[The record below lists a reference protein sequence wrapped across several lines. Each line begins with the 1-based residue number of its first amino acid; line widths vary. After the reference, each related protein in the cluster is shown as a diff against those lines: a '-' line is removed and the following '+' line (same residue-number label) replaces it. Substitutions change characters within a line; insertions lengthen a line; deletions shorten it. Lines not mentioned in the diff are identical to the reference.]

1 MQSKITTH
9 LISSHLKSNPLFHH
23 VMAANPSV
31 REMAPKIVSY
41 KYSADLAT
49 LKSWFYSFDKKDN
62 RQRAVDRVKSFQ
74 SRGKLPHAVECTAL
88 FTSLILSDPN
98 TSTRNV
104 KQYDSNM
111 LQLSYSMAL
120 IRFVNGLLDPFQ
132 QGSYAISLH
141 HLARNL
147 GLPSFFVEVRHMG
160 THEQL
165 PNLDILRIATG
176 RAINWLF
183 DHYWTTIDDT
193 TETVLTTEKK
203 IVNIASKIETNLKTY
218 KKIRKL
224 DLDRAY
230 DKNDDTDSGLK
241 YWKAVQK
248 LRQLL
253 TSNEEFISILLK
265 NNYLIYNKIDP
276 EDSKKKL
283 KFNNLLTKLYK
294 PLLDECGPKFKVR
307 LFHALLE
314 FVDGNTSEFESVQA
328 QEWIK
333 YVISDLLLLP
343 KYDFNYED
351 LSIVTTKDELCT
363 LLISVISQ
371 VSVSQQRRSLSI
383 IEAHIDPNVSSDIV
397 SRIAELKRQAKLSS
411 FAKVPSLDDILGLD
425 PVDTAPPAKKAKT
438 TNNGFVFEEHLYW
451 EPRPFGVC

>member
-1 MQSKITTH
+1 
-9 LISSHLKSNPLFHH
+9 
-23 VMAANPSV
+23 MAATPSV
-31 REMAPKIVSY
+31 RETAPKIVSY
-41 KYSADLAT
+41 KYSADLSV
-49 LKSWFYSFDKKDN
+49 LKSWFYNFDQKDN

-98 TSTRNV
+98 TSTRSV
-104 KQYDSNM
+104 KQYDSNI

-165 PNLDILRIATG
+165 PSLDILRIATG

-193 TETVLTTEKK
+193 TETVVTTEKK
-203 IVNIASKIETNLKTY
+203 NVNIASKIESNLKSY
-218 KKIRKL
+218 KKIRKS
-224 DLDRAY
+224 DLDKAY
-230 DKNDDTDSGLK
+230 DKTDDSDSGLK

-253 TSNEEFISILLK
+253 TSNEEFINILLK
-265 NNYLIYNKIDP
+265 KNFLLYNKVDP
-276 EDSKKKL
+276 EDSNKKL

-294 PLLDECGPKFKVR
+294 PLLDECGPKFKVK
-307 LFHALLE
+307 LFHSLLE
-314 FVDGNTSEFESVQA
+314 FVDGNISEFEAVQA

-333 YVISDLLLLP
+333 YIITDLLLLP
-343 KYDFNYED
+343 KYDFSYEN
-351 LSIVTTKDELCT
+351 LSIVATKDELCT
-363 LLISVISQ
+363 LLIKVISQ
-371 VSVSQQRRSLSI
+371 VSVSQQRRALSLMESQ
-383 IEAHIDPNVSSDIV
+383 IDPEVSSDIV
-397 SRIAELKRQAKLSS
+397 AKIAELKKQAKLNS

-425 PVDTAPPAKKAKT
+425 PVESAPPAKKVKVA
-438 TNNGFVFEEHLYW
+438 NNGFVFEEHQYW
-451 EPRPFGVC
+451 ETRPFGIC

>member
-1 MQSKITTH
+1 
-9 LISSHLKSNPLFHH
+9 
-23 VMAANPSV
+23 MAATPSA
-31 REMAPKIVSY
+31 RETAPKIVSY
-41 KYSADLAT
+41 KYSADLSI
-49 LKSWFYSFDKKDN
+49 LKSWFYNFNQKDN

-98 TSTRNV
+98 TSTRSV
-104 KQYDSNM
+104 KQYDSNI

-165 PNLDILRIATG
+165 PSLDILRIATG

-193 TETVLTTEKK
+193 TETTVSTEKK
-203 IVNIASKIETNLKTY
+203 NVNIASKIESNLKSY

-224 DLDRAY
+224 DLDKAY
-230 DKNDDTDSGLK
+230 DKTDDSDSGLK

-253 TSNEEFISILLK
+253 ASNEEFINILLK
-265 NNYLIYNKIDP
+265 KNFLLYNKVDP
-276 EDSKKKL
+276 EDSNKKL

-294 PLLDECGPKFKVR
+294 PLLDECGPKFKVK

-314 FVDGNTSEFESVQA
+314 FVDGNASEFEAVQA

-333 YVISDLLLLP
+333 YMITDLLLLP
-343 KYDFNYED
+343 KYDFSYEN
-351 LSIVTTKDELCT
+351 LSVVTTKDELCT
-363 LLISVISQ
+363 LLMSVISQ
-371 VSVSQQRRSLSI
+371 VSASQQRRALSLMESQI
-383 IEAHIDPNVSSDIV
+383 GPEVSSDIV
-397 SRIAELKRQAKLSS
+397 TKIAELKKQAKLNS

-425 PVDTAPPAKKAKT
+425 PVESAPPAKKVKVA
-438 TNNGFVFEEHLYW
+438 NNGFVFEEHQYW
-451 EPRPFGVC
+451 EARPFGIC